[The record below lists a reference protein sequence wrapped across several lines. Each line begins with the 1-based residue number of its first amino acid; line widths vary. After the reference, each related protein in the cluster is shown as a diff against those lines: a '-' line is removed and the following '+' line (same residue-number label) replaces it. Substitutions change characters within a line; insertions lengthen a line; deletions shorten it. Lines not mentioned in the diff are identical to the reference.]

1 MAIVISN
8 GVSNIANTPG
18 IITDVI
24 ENRPSATTV
33 AIGTI
38 FISTNTQAIF
48 TNVANAWVQVGKG

>member
-8 GVSNIANTPG
+8 GVTNISNTPG

-24 ENRPSATTV
+24 ANRPDPTNL

-48 TNVANAWVQVGKG
+48 TNVNGTWVQVGKG